1 MKMYVLTS
9 INNENVFRIIL
20 KLKVVLTSI
29 NNENV
34 FEDYIKVE
42 SCINIH

>member
-1 MKMYVLTS
+1 MKMYS
-9 INNENVFRIIL
+9 SRIIL

-34 FEDYIKVE
+34 LTSINNENV
-42 SCINIH
+42 CINIH

>member
-1 MKMYVLTS
+1 MYSRIILKLKVVLTS
-9 INNENVFRIIL
+9 INNEN
-20 KLKVVLTSI
+20 VLTSI

>member
-1 MKMYVLTS
+1 MKMYS
-9 INNENVFRIIL
+9 RIIL

-34 FEDYIKVE
+34 FEDYIK
-42 SCINIH
+42 S

>member
-1 MKMYVLTS
+1 MKMYLRIILKLKVVLTS
-9 INNENVFRIIL
+9 INNEN
-20 KLKVVLTSI
+20 VLTSI

>member
-1 MKMYVLTS
+1 MKMYS
-9 INNENVFRIIL
+9 RIIL

-34 FEDYIKVE
+34 LTSINNKNVFEDYIKVE